1 MADLKAFRA
10 TNNLYQKDISEFLGV
25 SIGFISAIERGDSK
39 LPAEQL
45 AKLLANTNGWDT
57 TYLTSEG
64 NGSRIHN
71 DYRQMTMSSNM
82 EGSEF
87 NAPIHN
93 YSGFSEEEVQRR
105 VNEKIAVVDAD
116 MKALETENFFLK
128 QQNAELKAELERER
142 KLSDRY
148 LKMLE
153 GMKVSD

>member
-64 NGSRIHN
+64 NGGWTCSR
-71 DYRQMTMSSNM
+71 RTRTCAGRSAASP
-82 EGSEF
+82 S
-87 NAPIHN
+87 A
-93 YSGFSEEEVQRR
+93 
-105 VNEKIAVVDAD
+105 A
-116 MKALETENFFLK
+116 
-128 QQNAELKAELERER
+128 
-142 KLSDRY
+142 
-148 LKMLE
+148 
-153 GMKVSD
+153 